1 MQVVHLPSAVGL
13 FRASPGTR
21 RTTSSPPFA
30 ATGRAGPTTL
40 LTRRLPAKHKLVLNL
55 KDHVI
60 VAKNKKD
67 AKESSKG
74 KNIGFSQQD
83 VQRIFPSSISSQ
95 AARY

>member
-67 AKESSKG
+67 VKPSTSQDAKESSKG
-74 KNIGFSQQD
+74 KNIGQYL
-83 VQRIFPSSISSQ
+83 PNKT
-95 AARY
+95 A